1 MMAFVKSLTEKL
13 FVVLLISLAI
23 SAHGQTTKIDSLKKL
38 LNPQIKDSLTVIRMN
53 TLSIELLGQ
62 ELLAESLT
70 YSTQASKLAR
80 EINYLPGL
88 ALALKNMGLV
98 NYYQGNF
105 MAVLDNWTQSLET
118 FKLIPDTLGIAN
130 LNNNLG
136 AVFYSQGSNVKALEY
151 YLESLSVSE
160 KLGDPLRITTV
171 LGNIG
176 GLYGKMDA
184 YEKAL
189 EYYNRIEPY
198 LAVVN
203 DPQVTS
209 SYLMGIGEIYFRKG
223 EYTIAQNFFKEA
235 LPLNINSP
243 YYVYTLHMLGKVEFK
258 LNNEAKAIEYLKK
271 AYQTASENNF
281 QADLIQT
288 AMILGDVYQN
298 NDVDKAIELKKEAET
313 LALLIGAET
322 ELRDIYESMSNLYA
336 MKEDYEKAFQYQRK
350 FLAKKDSLFNE
361 ETANKIRGL
370 QFDFDLEKK
379 QDQIGLLQKEA
390 TIMQEREKRQSNFLY
405 ASIITAVLLLLLAG
419 ALFNRYIYIK
429 KTNHIINEETT
440 RSENLLLNIL
450 PRETAYELKQNG
462 KVAAKKFNQVS
473 VMFTD
478 FKGFTQFSENL
489 TPEQLV
495 KNVDYYFSKFDA
507 VMTKYGLEKIKTIG
521 DAYMCAGG
529 LPFPAEKHPVKMIQ
543 AAFEI
548 VEIMDEVI
556 SDEHHH
562 IIPFDIRIGINTGPV
577 VAGVVGTKKFAYDIW
592 GDTVNVASRME
603 SLSEP
608 GKINI
613 SESTYELIKDHYD
626 CSFRG
631 QIHVKNKGMMNMYFV
646 DKPKEQQIEEIT
658 HQEFNTDDVQSTR

>member
-1 MMAFVKSLTEKL
+1 MNSL
-13 FVVLLISLAI
+13 S
-23 SAHGQTTKIDSLKKL
+23 S
-38 LNPQIKDSLTVIRMN
+38 
-53 TLSIELLGQ
+53 ELLGQ
-62 ELLAESLT
+62 ELLNESLKV
-70 YSTQASKLAR
+70 STDASELAR

-105 MAVLDNWTQSLET
+105 MAVLDNWTKSLET
-118 FKLIPDTLGIAN
+118 FRLIPDALGIAN

-176 GLYGKMDA
+176 GLYGKMNA

-198 LAVVN
+198 LEQVN

-209 SYLMGIGEIYFRKG
+209 SYLMGIGEIYFSKG
-223 EYTIAQNFFKEA
+223 EYSEAQEYFQNA
-235 LPLNINSP
+235 LPLNTNTP
-243 YYVYTLHMLGKVEFK
+243 YYVYTLHMLGKVEFMLK
-258 LNNEAKAIEYLKK
+258 NENKAIEYLNK
-271 AYQTASENNF
+271 AYKTAYENKF

-288 AMILGDVYQN
+288 AIILGDVYQN
-298 NDVDKAIELKKEAET
+298 RDLDKAIDLKKEAET
-313 LALLIGAET
+313 LALEIGSEPD
-322 ELRDIYESMSNLYA
+322 LRDIYESMSTLYA
-336 MKEDYEKAFQYQRK
+336 MKGDYEKAFLYQRK
-350 FLAKKDSLFNE
+350 YLAKKDSLFNE

-379 QDQIGLLQKEA
+379 QDEIGLLQKEA
-390 TIMQEREKRQSNFLY
+390 IIMQEREKRQSNFLY

-419 ALFNRYIYIK
+419 ASFNRYIYVK
-429 KTNHIINEETT
+429 RTNHIIKEQTT

-462 KVAAKKFNQVS
+462 KVAAKKFDQVS

-478 FKGFTQFSENL
+478 FKGFTQFSEDL
-489 TPEQLV
+489 SPEQLV

-529 LPFPAEKHPVKMIQ
+529 LPFPSEKHPVKMIQ

-548 VEIMDEVI
+548 VEIMEEVI
-556 SDEHHH
+556 GAEHHH
-562 IIPFDIRIGINTGPV
+562 IIPFEIRIGINTGPV

-613 SESTYELIKDHYD
+613 SESTYELVKDFFD

-646 DKPKEQQIEEIT
+646 NNFKEKANDMVIQDEA
-658 HQEFNTDDVQSTR
+658 DLGDVYN